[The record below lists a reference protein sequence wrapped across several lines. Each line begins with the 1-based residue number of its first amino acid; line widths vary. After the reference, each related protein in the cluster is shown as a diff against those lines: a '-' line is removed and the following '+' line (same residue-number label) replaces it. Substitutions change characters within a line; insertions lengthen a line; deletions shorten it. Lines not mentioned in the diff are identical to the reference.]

1 MRLSIHTHAGHINH
15 THRPYSYTWDM
26 REKDTRSSV
35 GPRPG
40 HGAWVEVPRRPV
52 IEPVIAIV
60 IVIDV
65 DIVIVIKP

>member
-1 MRLSIHTHAGHINH
+1 MRLSIHTHCGSPSGTA
-15 THRPYSYTWDM
+15 TCTWDT
-26 REKDTRSSV
+26 RENDARSSV

-65 DIVIVIKP
+65 DIVIVIVIKP

>member
-1 MRLSIHTHAGHINH
+1 
-15 THRPYSYTWDM
+15 M